1 MRRITGWCAVVAVA
15 GLVAFG
21 AATGADEKD
30 KKEEKISAD
39 KMPAAVAAT
48 VKAHFPDAEFTSI
61 TKETEGTK
69 VVYDIELKQKGK
81 KHEMDVQEDGTILE
95 IENEVAAKDLPA
107 AVTKALE
114 AKYPKGTLK
123 EAMEVNKVTGKEIKL
138 LHYELTVETGG
149 KSVEVLISAD
159 GKEVKE
165 EAEEKKEK
173 KEKK

>member
-1 MRRITGWCAVVAVA
+1 MRRITGWCAVVVVA

-21 AATGADEKD
+21 AAAVADEKD
-30 KKEEKISAD
+30 KKEEKVTAD
-39 KMPAAVAAT
+39 KLPKAVAAA
-48 VKAHFPDAEFTSI
+48 VKEYFPDAEFTSI

-69 VVYDIELKQKGK
+69 VVYDIELKQKGV
-81 KHEMDVQEDGTILE
+81 KHEMDIQEDGTVLE

-123 EAMEVNKVTGKEIKL
+123 EAMAVNKVTGKELKL
-138 LHYELTVETGG
+138 LHYELTVDAGDK

-165 EAEEKKEK
+165 EAEEKKDK
-173 KEKK
+173 K

>member
-21 AATGADEKD
+21 AAAGADEKD
-30 KKEEKISAD
+30 KKEEKVTAD
-39 KMPAAVAAT
+39 KLPKAVAAA
-48 VKAHFPDAEFTSI
+48 VKEHFPDAEFTSI

-69 VVYDIELKQKGK
+69 VVYDIELKQKGV
-81 KHEMDVQEDGTILE
+81 KHEMDIAEDGTVIE
-95 IENEVAAKDLPA
+95 IEDEVAAKDLPA

-123 EAMEVNKVTGKEIKL
+123 EAMAVNKVTGKELKL
-138 LHYELTVETGG
+138 LHYELTVDTGDK

-165 EAEEKKEK
+165 EPEEKKDK
-173 KEKK
+173 K